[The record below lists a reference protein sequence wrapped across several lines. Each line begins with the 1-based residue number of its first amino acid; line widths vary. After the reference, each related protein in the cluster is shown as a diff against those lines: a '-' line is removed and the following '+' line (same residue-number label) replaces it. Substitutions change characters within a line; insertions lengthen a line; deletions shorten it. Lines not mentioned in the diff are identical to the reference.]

1 VRAPHLRRGAL
12 LSLVAMGAVA
22 LGACGVPL
30 GGSPTVIANSQVNP
44 SALAPPPTTVQQ
56 GTQTFIYLIAASGT
70 PAAVPLLVPPEQ
82 CSNFESLLSRLVQGP
97 DSEQETGGFSTAIP
111 VGTEVLSVT
120 PRTAT
125 SKLGTGPITVDF
137 NDSFGEVAGAGQV
150 LAIEQIVH
158 TIDVLVPFGQ
168 VQVLFE
174 IDGQPIEVPVGS
186 GAQVPRPVTSS
197 DYSAGIGQV
206 TANC

>member
-1 VRAPHLRRGAL
+1 VRVPHLRRGAL

-56 GTQTFIYLIAASGT
+56 GTQTFIYLVAASGT

-82 CSNFESLLSRLVQGP
+82 CSNFEALLSRLVQGP
-97 DSEQETGGFSTAIP
+97 DSEQSTGGFSTAIP
-111 VGTEVLSVT
+111 EGTEVLSVT
-120 PRTAT
+120 PRIAT
-125 SKLGTGPITVDF
+125 SKVGTGPVTVDF
-137 NDSFGEVAGAGQV
+137 NDSFGEVAGADEV
-150 LAIEQIVH
+150 PAIEQIVH
-158 TIDVLVPFGQ
+158 TINVLAPLA
-168 VQVLFE
+168 QVLFE
-174 IDGQPIEVPVGS
+174 IEGQPIQVPLGS
-186 GAQVPRPVTSS
+186 GAQVPRPVTSV
-197 DYSAGIGQV
+197 DYSPGIGQV

>member
-1 VRAPHLRRGAL
+1 VRPARLRRGAL
-12 LSLVAMGAVA
+12 VGLALLGAVA
-22 LGACGVPL
+22 LSACGVPI
-30 GGSPTVIANSQVNP
+30 GGAPTVIANSQVNP
-44 SALAPPPTTVQQ
+44 NALAPPPTTVQQ
-56 GTQTFIYLIAASGT
+56 GTQTFIYLIAASGA
-70 PAAVPLLVPPEQ
+70 PAAVPLLVAPQE
-82 CSNFESLLSRLVQGP
+82 CSNFEALLSRLVQGP

-111 VGTEVLSVT
+111 EGTEVLSVT
-120 PRTAT
+120 PHLAT
-125 SKLGTGPITVDF
+125 SKLGAGPITVDF
-137 NDSFGEVAGAGQV
+137 NASFGEVAGAGQV

-197 DYSAGIGQV
+197 DYSPGIGQV